1 MNKTIQITGETL
13 SDPVTDAR
21 RPERMQRGV
30 RLALLAPEMLS
41 PGGVQSFMWR
51 IWDCMA
57 GLAADPSCLSLS
69 VLNDGAKALRA
80 SGRVADSASVVG
92 GRRSKA
98 RFVTSVLRQH
108 AADAMIVGH
117 IGQSPVAWIL
127 KKLGRVR
134 AYAVVLHG
142 NEAWKRLSFF
152 QRLACRDAFCVI
164 ATTQFTARRFVECNA
179 VPRALLRIAPLCA
192 DESSTP
198 ASNFVLTG
206 DFRILIVGR
215 QWKSERYK
223 GFSQLIAAVALMH
236 ASGRHATLHVVGEGD
251 DQPSLRKLAEERG
264 VISHVLFHGV
274 IADADLAAAYQTCHV
289 YAMPSGQEGFGIAF
303 LEAMRYARPC
313 VGAIAG
319 GIPEVID
326 DEVTGLLVPY
336 GDEGKLAEALCR
348 LYDDPELRDR
358 LGAAGLEKVR
368 TTLSYQAFC
377 STYRALLWEMVRGLD
392 ADTRETEAEKPTT
405 CTI

>member
-1 MNKTIQITGETL
+1 
-13 SDPVTDAR
+13 
-21 RPERMQRGV
+21 
-30 RLALLAPEMLS
+30 
-41 PGGVQSFMWR
+41 
-51 IWDCMA
+51 MA

-198 ASNFVLTG
+198 ASNLVLTG

-215 QWKSERYK
+215 QMEIRAIQ
-223 GFSQLIAAVALMH
+223 GFQSIDRCGGADACFRAACHSACGWRGRRSAVA
-236 ASGRHATLHVVGEGD
+236 AQTGRRTWRDFAR
-251 DQPSLRKLAEERG
+251 SFSW
-264 VISHVLFHGV
+264 SH
-274 IADADLAAAYQTCHV
+274 C
-289 YAMPSGQEGFGIAF
+289 
-303 LEAMRYARPC
+303 
-313 VGAIAG
+313 
-319 GIPEVID
+319 
-326 DEVTGLLVPY
+326 
-336 GDEGKLAEALCR
+336 
-348 LYDDPELRDR
+348 
-358 LGAAGLEKVR
+358 
-368 TTLSYQAFC
+368 
-377 STYRALLWEMVRGLD
+377 
-392 ADTRETEAEKPTT
+392 
-405 CTI
+405 